1 MTAKPMGKAPA
12 GEGCPRCEGPVY
24 AAEQMLARGRVSINH
39 EQYFS
44 SLLVTNVAYHRLH
57 IVFNLFLCFMF

>member
-1 MTAKPMGKAPA
+1 MGKAPA

-24 AAEQMLARGRVSINH
+24 AAEQMLARGRVSTQFN
-39 EQYFS
+39 YFS
-44 SLLVTNVAYHRLH
+44 YLFILLLTYPHINCVH